1 MCSGAQA
8 FEREH
13 HTGDLTTQRA
23 SLRQWLVLSCVLSY
37 AAVGWRKRNKE
48 GRGPSPREV
57 GDHDPY
63 FPPFFLGG
71 QRNVSRCRCIPR
83 GAGYKL
89 AKPSTETLLFN
100 GSGSGRQ
107 VVLGLHAHRPAKTW
121 DATLGDDVDSWTLP
135 SVEDTF
141 YRPAC
146 GFDKRD
152 RPTSA
157 TLLALFTLPIC
168 LIYLPG
174 FAWVRVVFS
183 ALCCCCR
190 PSWLL
195 CAAWLFYSPSCR
207 AGNRHR
213 PAAVKSWVCRCLDIT
228 WPLMPILQLAYIE
241 KAGQLC

>member
-1 MCSGAQA
+1 MQVSGNGSCSAACCLTRPSGGASA
-8 FEREH
+8 TKRVGAHRPERSEIMTRVSH
-13 HTGDLTTQRA
+13 
-23 SLRQWLVLSCVLSY
+23 
-37 AAVGWRKRNKE
+37 
-48 GRGPSPREV
+48 P
-57 GDHDPY
+57 
-63 FPPFFLGG
+63 FFFLGG

-83 GAGYKL
+83 GSEYKL

-135 SVEDTF
+135 SVDDTF

-146 GFDKRD
+146 GFDQRD

-168 LIYLPG
+168 LVYLPG

-195 CAAWLFYSPSCR
+195 CVLRGFFISRRVGWKPPPPRCR
-207 AGNRHR
+207 EIMG
-213 PAAVKSWVCRCLDIT
+213 
-228 WPLMPILQLAYIE
+228 M
-241 KAGQLC
+241 